1 MVNTVGNLK
10 FVSTDYLVLFILP
23 LTAVGCYN
31 TNARV
36 ENIELWWILENN
48 KISDEN
54 QCFDWIKFLMDIDW
68 LILVGSLVLTYL
80 AWWFDLFNHNP

>member
-10 FVSTDYLVLFILP
+10 FVSTDYLVLFILL

-36 ENIELWWILENN
+36 ENIELWWILG
-48 KISDEN
+48 K
-54 QCFDWIKFLMDIDW
+54 Q
-68 LILVGSLVLTYL
+68 
-80 AWWFDLFNHNP
+80 